1 MSTTDIPIRG
11 ATTADAAAIVAIYNQ
26 AVRDSTATFDL
37 EPETVAARRLWL
49 ESAGTRLCL
58 VAEIDG
64 RLRPTGHPYIIGS
77 ECDVLSVPGH
87 EAGILAKV
95 QAMCGQHP

>member
-1 MSTTDIPIRG
+1 VVLFGNLPTKKFYS
-11 ATTADAAAIVAIYNQ
+11 DAEVP
-26 AVRDSTATFDL
+26 L
-37 EPETVAARRLWL
+37 GEVAA
-49 ESAGTRLCL
+49 L